1 MKKNGQNFLE
11 GAMLLTLS
19 TLIVK
24 VIGALF
30 KIPLA
35 NILGGVG
42 MSYYVS
48 AYDIFTPIYSMTA
61 TGLGIAASRLV
72 AEQAAVF
79 GAEGGRE
86 VLRAS
91 RRVFLLLGLLGMGLL
106 LALAPAFARTI
117 NNPGA
122 TLAVCAIAP
131 AVVFSCISAVYR
143 GYFQGMTNM
152 IPTAKSQVLES
163 LVRLTAGTALS
174 YGVTLFLRRRYLET
188 GAVLGRSFATLDEAS
203 LFLFRFSAAAA
214 IAGVTASTMAGA
226 LYIRGRY
233 RQETRGLHH
242 SRKRETASPKGLV
255 LRLLQIAIPISLST
269 LVVNLTSVID
279 LMSVMNCLKTAIASD
294 GAAIRQMYDGL
305 IPAAVTNDLLPEYL
319 YGSYSGLAFSLFN
332 LAPAITAALGVSALP
347 AVTRAFAGGNREQLA
362 ETVNSVLR
370 IALLT
375 ALPAGLGLSVLSG
388 PILRFLF
395 PARLMEA
402 AIITPVLQVM
412 GISTILVAV
421 TTPVNSVLQ
430 ATGHE
435 RLALGMML
443 TGAAVKLFT
452 NYRLVS
458 RPELNIRGVP
468 YGTLLCYGLILLVSL
483 GFLRLGVGIRLK
495 FGQVVAKPLFCALLC
510 AGAAYSSYYL
520 LFSSVSA
527 SMRLLAAIALGGAV
541 YLTALLLTR
550 TLQKSDL
557 EMLPNHEK
565 IKKGLEK
572 RGLIS

>member
-1 MKKNGQNFLE
+1 MKKNSQSFLE
-11 GAMLLTLS
+11 GAILLTLS
-19 TLIVK
+19 TVVVK

-61 TGLGIAASRLV
+61 TGLGVAASRLV
-72 AEQAAVF
+72 AERGALS

-91 RRVFLLLGLLGMGLL
+91 RWVFLLLGLGGMGLL
-106 LALAPAFARTI
+106 LAFAPAFARAI

-131 AVVFSCISAVYR
+131 AVVFSCVSAVYR
-143 GYFQGMTNM
+143 GYFQGMTDM
-152 IPTAKSQVLES
+152 VPTAKSQVLES

-174 YGVTLFLRRRYLET
+174 YGTTLFLRRRWLET
-188 GAVLGRSFATLDEAS
+188 GAVLGRPFPSLEEAN
-203 LFLFRFSAAAA
+203 LYIFRFSAASA
-214 IAGVTASTMAGA
+214 IAGVTLSTLAGA

-233 RQETRGLHH
+233 RRETRDLPRARGKGRG
-242 SRKRETASPKGLV
+242 SGRGLV
-255 LRLLQIAIPISLST
+255 RQLLGIAVPISLGT

-279 LMSVMNCLKTAIASD
+279 LMSVMNCLKTAIAGD
-294 GAAIRQMYDGL
+294 GAAIRAMYQGL
-305 IPAAVTNDLLPEYL
+305 IPAAVTDDLLPEYL

-347 AVTRAFAGGNREQLA
+347 AVTRALAGGSRDRL
-362 ETVNSVLR
+362 ETTVDSVLR
-370 IALLT
+370 VALLA

-402 AIITPVLQVM
+402 AIVTPVLRVM

-421 TTPVNSVLQ
+421 TTPMNSVLQ

-435 RLALGMML
+435 KLALGLML
-443 TGAAVKLFT
+443 TGAAVKLST

-483 GFLRLGVGIRLK
+483 GFLRFGAKIRLD
-495 FGQVVAKPLFCALLC
+495 FYRTLLKPLFCALLC
-510 AGAAYSSYYL
+510 AGAAYSGYYL
-520 LFSSVSA
+520 LFSSCS
-527 SMRLLAAIALGGAV
+527 SSIRLLAAIALDAC
-541 YLTALLLTR
+541 TAFFEW
-550 TLQKSDL
+550 
-557 EMLPNHEK
+557 EMV
-565 IKKGLEK
+565 
-572 RGLIS
+572 R

>member
-1 MKKNGQNFLE
+1 MKKNSQSFLE
-11 GAMLLTLS
+11 GAILLTLS
-19 TLIVK
+19 TITVK
-24 VIGALF
+24 LIGALF

-48 AYDIFTPIYSMTA
+48 AYDIFTPIYSVTV
-61 TGLGIAASRLV
+61 TGLGVAASRLV
-72 AEQAAVF
+72 SERAASL
-79 GAEGGRE
+79 GEGGGRQ
-86 VLRAS
+86 VLRAN
-91 RRVFLLLGLLGMGLL
+91 RRVFLFLGLLGMVLL
-106 LALAPAFARTI
+106 LVSAPAFARAI

-122 TLAVCAIAP
+122 ALAVCAIAP
-131 AVVFSCISAVYR
+131 AVVFSCISAIYR

-163 LVRLTAGTALS
+163 LTRLAAGTTFS
-174 YGVTLFLRRRYLET
+174 YGTTVFLRRRYLET
-188 GAVLGRSFATLDEAS
+188 GEVLGRTFPSLDEAN
-203 LFLFRFSAAAA
+203 LFIFRFSAAAA
-214 IAGVTASTMAGA
+214 ILGVTVSTLAGA

-233 RQETRGLHH
+233 R
-242 SRKRETASPKGLV
+242 RETEHRPYGKKAGAGAEKGLV
-255 LRLLQIAIPISLST
+255 LQLLRIAVPISLST

-294 GAAIRQMYDGL
+294 GASIRLMYEGL
-305 IPAAVTNDLLPEYL
+305 IPAAVTDDILPEYL

-347 AVTRAFAGGNREQLA
+347 AVTRAYAGGDRRRLEG
-362 ETVNSVLR
+362 TVNSVLR
-370 IALLT
+370 IALLA
-375 ALPAGLGLSVLSG
+375 ALPAGLGLSVLAG

-402 AIITPVLQVM
+402 AIITPVLRIM

-435 RLALGMML
+435 KLTLGVML
-443 TGAAVKLFT
+443 TGAVVKLVT

-458 RPELNIRGVP
+458 RPELNIQGVP
-468 YGTLLCYGLILLVSL
+468 YGSLLCYGLILLVSL
-483 GFLRLGVGIRLK
+483 GFLRLGVGVRLRLLSV
-495 FGQVVAKPLFCALLC
+495 FVKPTFCALLC

-520 LFSSVSA
+520 VFSSFSA
-527 SMRLLAAIALGGAV
+527 SVRLLAAIALGGMV
-541 YLTALLLTR
+541 YLAALLLTR
-550 TLQKSDL
+550 TLTQSDL
-557 EMLPNHEK
+557 EMLPKNEK
-565 IKKGLEK
+565 IKKVLEK